1 MEIYDKKFVELGNGE
16 KYAFIETGKGA
27 PLLLIHGN
35 MSSGVH
41 FSPILPALPKNFI
54 ASHPICAASATA
66 ATTNPSAA

>member
-41 FSPILPALPKNFI
+41 FSPIFPPLPKNF
-54 ASHPICAASATA
+54 ICAASATA

>member
-35 MSSGVH
+35 MSSGI
-41 FSPILPALPKNFI
+41 FRLSCPPLPKNFI

>member
-35 MSSGVH
+35 MSSGCLLYT
-41 FSPILPALPKNFI
+41 SPSPRD
-54 ASHPICAASATA
+54 
-66 ATTNPSAA
+66 